1 MLNYILKNAYLVAQ
15 EKTCDIAVRSG
26 TFHYLQGTEA
36 SDGDEIL
43 DLAGRMV
50 IRGYC
55 DLHTH
60 LDKALVNAR
69 VKNRSGTLEEAIRL
83 MAGYK
88 SAMTDRDILER
99 AETVLE
105 MCFRN
110 GTRYLRTHVDV
121 DEGIGIRSVQVLKEL
136 QQKYRDRIKLQ
147 IVAFPQEG
155 IVERPG
161 NYAALDQAMAAG
173 ADLVGGIPA
182 TEKDPQRHI
191 DMIFDLAEKYDA
203 AIDMHIDETDDPESH
218 TLLQLAQTTLR
229 RGWQGRVTAGHLCS
243 LAANPPEKQGQV
255 LEQVKAAGIQV
266 ISLPS
271 TNLYLQG
278 RHHPWNVPRG
288 IAPIKRIAEEYRIP
302 VALAS
307 DNIRDPFNPFGNGN
321 PLQTALIAA
330 HGCHMGG
337 TDDLRTLF
345 DMVSKTPLEMLGIN
359 PAFQEMEPAD
369 FVVID
374 AKSPEE
380 AIVSQS
386 PIYGYF
392 QKREVEV

>member
-83 MAGYK
+83 MASYK

-147 IVAFPQEG
+147 IGDCGASRKLCRTGPSHG
-155 IVERPG
+155 GRSRPG
-161 NYAALDQAMAAG
+161 
-173 ADLVGGIPA
+173 
-182 TEKDPQRHI
+182 
-191 DMIFDLAEKYDA
+191 
-203 AIDMHIDETDDPESH
+203 
-218 TLLQLAQTTLR
+218 
-229 RGWQGRVTAGHLCS
+229 GRYPGHGKG
-243 LAANPPEKQGQV
+243 PPE
-255 LEQVKAAGIQV
+255 A
-266 ISLPS
+266 
-271 TNLYLQG
+271 Y
-278 RHHPWNVPRG
+278 RH
-288 IAPIKRIAEEYRIP
+288 
-302 VALAS
+302 
-307 DNIRDPFNPFGNGN
+307 
-321 PLQTALIAA
+321 
-330 HGCHMGG
+330 
-337 TDDLRTLF
+337 DL
-345 DMVSKTPLEMLGIN
+345 
-359 PAFQEMEPAD
+359 
-369 FVVID
+369 
-374 AKSPEE
+374 
-380 AIVSQS
+380 
-386 PIYGYF
+386 
-392 QKREVEV
+392 